1 MEGCSLRQLFDT
13 VANQL
18 QGIYPSG
25 ELKSLQRI
33 IFQSQ
38 LGIPPH
44 RVHTDPSMAVSPNDA
59 QRILEMAGQLRQHKP
74 IQYILGETEFY
85 GMVFRVNPDVLIPR
99 PETEELVDWVVRT
112 VQAELRTAGRRI
124 EAEPANASK
133 SLSILDIG
141 TGSGCIAICMA
152 ARLGQSVVTAIDIS
166 GRALEVARENAK
178 HNGVDVN
185 FYCADIL
192 DYSQPIPHQPF
203 DVVVS
208 NPPYVRNSE
217 RLLMMPNVLE
227 YEPHLAL
234 FVDDSDPLRFYKA
247 IAQRAPAMLKTGGRV
262 FCEINEALGDETKR
276 LFERFGF
283 ARVELRKDLNGKD
296 RMITATYNGR

>member
-18 QGIYPSG
+18 RGIYPSG
-25 ELKSLQRI
+25 ELKSLLRI

-38 LGIPPH
+38 LGIPLH
-44 RVHTDPSMAVSPNDA
+44 RVHTDPSMAVSPNDS
-59 QRILEMAGQLRQHKP
+59 QMVLEMAGQLRQHRP

-85 GMVFRVNPDVLIPR
+85 GMAFRVNPDVLIPR
-99 PETEELVDWVVRT
+99 PETEELVDWVLQT
-112 VQAELRTAGRRI
+112 VQAEPHKSGRI
-124 EAEPANASK
+124 EAEPENVTK
-133 SLSILDIG
+133 SLSVLDIG

-166 GRALEVARENAK
+166 SRALAVARANAK
-178 HNGVDVN
+178 LNGVDVN

-192 DYSQPIPHQPF
+192 NDTQSIPNKPF
-203 DVVVS
+203 DIVVS

-247 IAQRAPAMLKTGGRV
+247 IANRAPTMLKTGGRV
-262 FCEINEALGDETKR
+262 FCEINEALGNETR
-276 LFERFGF
+276 CLFERSGF
-283 ARVELRKDLNGKD
+283 TRVELRKDLNGKD
-296 RMITATYNGR
+296 RMITATYYGQ